1 MNKKIGK
8 IKFDATNRSKKRH
21 RETLNT
27 MSSIVTPSN
36 FNTKNIAIA
45 APRTLQSGAKQ
56 AYINYGGERFIM
68 QTAIAMTVPFGLN
81 IADKYGPA
89 EYSVDLSFRGS
100 DQRPEIKEFLA
111 VMTQI
116 DEYMIQKGVEN
127 SVAWFKSKLSED
139 VIRAFYTPCVKYSKD
154 KEGNIQ
160 NYPPNL
166 KVKLRKINNEFET
179 KFYDLNGSP
188 YKNIPVEELLVKGV
202 QTTAIIECGGVWFA
216 GSKFGLTW
224 RAKQIAIHK
233 LPERI
238 NDFAFKGLSAAAK
251 AVADAQ
257 EEAEDEEEES
267 ADNEIDDDAAFKGAK
282 PSAVAAVM
290 PQASVDDEEGDDV
303 EPVPAPKKTVIKKK
317 VIAKGK

>member
-1 MNKKIGK
+1 
-8 IKFDATNRSKKRH
+8 
-21 RETLNT
+21 
-27 MSSIVTPSN
+27 MSSIITPSN
-36 FNTKNIAIA
+36 FNSKNIAIA

-56 AYINYGGERFIM
+56 AYINYGGERMIM

-89 EYSVDLSFRGS
+89 EYSVDLSFRGQ
-100 DQRPEIKEFLA
+100 DQRPEIKEFLN
-111 VMTQI
+111 VMTQV

-139 VIRAFYTPCVKYSKD
+139 VIRAFYKPCVKYSKD
-154 KEGNIQ
+154 KEGNVQ

-166 KVKLRKINNEFET
+166 KVKLRKVNNDFET

-188 YKNIPVEELLVKGV
+188 YKGIPVEELLVKGV
-202 QTTAIIECGGVWFA
+202 QATAIIECGGVWFA

-233 LPERI
+233 LPERMS
-238 NDFAFKGLSAAAK
+238 DFAFKGLASVKPPAED
-251 AVADAQ
+251 VEDGEEG
-257 EEAEDEEEES
+257 EEA
-267 ADNEIDDDAAFKGAK
+267 NHEIEDDAAFKGLGSAK

-290 PQASVDDEEGDDV
+290 PQASVDDAAGDDV
-303 EPVPAPKKTVIKKK
+303 DPVPAPKKTVIKKK
-317 VIAKGK
+317 VVTKSS